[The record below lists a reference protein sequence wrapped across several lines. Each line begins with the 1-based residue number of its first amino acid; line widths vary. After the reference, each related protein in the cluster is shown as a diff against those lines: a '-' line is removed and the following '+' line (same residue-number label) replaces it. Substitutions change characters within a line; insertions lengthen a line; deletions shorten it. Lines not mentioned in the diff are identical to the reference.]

1 MDSIA
6 LTVRNPRSSCLPA
19 FRRSGRWTFAAVTPT
34 ASALVAV
41 MLTVAMLMVAM
52 GPSVAVAQID
62 SSAEAAQAILDARE
76 RAGRAAAE
84 FATAEA
90 AEAEL
95 TDQLEV
101 LEAQFAQTS
110 AQLEQMSAGIVNL
123 ALDRFTSADSSN
135 VSLLS
140 GASAPT
146 AQVEADVLARVA
158 TNASSASVDEYVSVK
173 ADLEAQRAVLND
185 RREQLRQT
193 QDTLEAMRKAA
204 EDEVQ
209 QLALLEQRLL
219 RDEAVARA
227 LAAKKAE
234 EKRQA
239 EEAARAQA
247 DAMPPRRPQPPRCRP
262 ARPRTPR
269 PTPRPDGPGA
279 RPAAARPTRPT
290 PGPPVVKVV
299 AVARS
304 VDVPATATTSTPP
317 SCARS
322 RDPRRSPTPGA
333 RRVRVGGATR
343 VWT

>member
-1 MDSIA
+1 M
-6 LTVRNPRSSCLPA
+6 RNPRSSCLPA

-101 LEAQFAQTS
+101 LEAQFVQTS

-239 EEAARAQA
+239 EEAAR
-247 DAMPPRRPQPPRCRP
+247 PRRRDAAAAAAAAAVP
-262 ARPRTPR
+262 ASSSPNASPNSSSGR
-269 PTPRPDGPGA
+269 PGA